1 MEVEVKDLRKG
12 DEIIIAK
19 NSQLACLKL
28 LVDPQVRKQQPKNG
42 RIGVTYYKS
51 VKCSYRLDVVPMQ
64 WQYGARLYNS
74 NKLKYGTEGHNHNK
88 EARIEL
94 NNRTIW
100 LIKKH

>member
-1 MEVEVKDLRKG
+1 MEVEIKDLRKG

-64 WQYGARLYNS
+64 YQWGGNVRSYNT
-74 NKLKYGTEGHNHNK
+74 KKYGTEGHNHNK
-88 EARIEL
+88 EGRVEL

-100 LIKKH
+100 LIKKN